1 MIVGLG
7 NDGRLTGDARK
18 VLLLCAIALGI
29 VCAASLYL
37 FGSKMAMLIAVVASF
52 VCLVL
57 LYGLARNSEKSFF
70 SKRGLITLLV
80 ASAFLAICVEGIYL
94 FVAMRD
100 HMLSVPAVSK
110 TRMSLL
116 FCCFSIVGIVLW
128 SRYFNRQV
136 FLKNLQRYSP
146 GIVIAV
152 SSFAVA
158 FCSYGIFHSFDAST
172 TTSYSRMCSFLFA
185 IVFMMVAIALLKSK
199 GLAKPHWVYLLVG
212 CSLGLFLCFNLPAVT
227 AISPDD
233 QIHFDRAL
241 SLSYLGDTYYSL
253 GDYQM
258 VAVPWVSQSIVDFDS
273 VSNWISKC
281 NLLHA
286 ESCQYG
292 TWLEGPIF
300 VSPVSGS
307 MLDTIALV
315 AYVPS
320 AFGLF
325 LSRLLCLSLSSSIIL
340 GRVCNL
346 LVYVAIVALAVR
358 VAPRY
363 KAVFCMVGLI
373 PSSIFLASNFSYDSW
388 ITEWSILGFAMTLRF
403 SLDRDGDFNLAD
415 LIGVVLVFSIAL
427 CAKAIYL
434 LVLFAVLLI
443 PICRSAGNSHK
454 SCSFKTTVLFVS
466 AASIV
471 MFLSFIVPML
481 LPTVGSGSG
490 DMRGGDA
497 VNSSEQIAYILH
509 NPFAYL
515 QTLLKFSLTYLS
527 PIASD
532 GYTLNYA
539 YMGNVV
545 YKYKWLCGIPF
556 ICLLLFSVLGTRDK
570 GPIRKSVVIVKSVLV
585 ISCLVSVALV
595 ATALYI
601 SFTPVGLDRING
613 CQPRYLIPLLLP
625 MLLCLAFGKR
635 GSDHWAIAIGVFVL
649 FLIVADYSCVFNCD
663 CSRVPIF
670 SLNELI

>member
-18 VLLLCAIALGI
+18 VILVCAIAFGI
-29 VCAASLYL
+29 VCSASLYL
-37 FGSKMAMLIAVVASF
+37 FGSKAAMLIAVVASI
-52 VCLVL
+52 VCFAF
-57 LYGLARNSEKSFF
+57 LYGLARNSKNPFF
-70 SKRGLITLLV
+70 SKKGFIALLI
-80 ASAFLAICVEGIYL
+80 ASAFLATCVEGLYL

-110 TRMSLL
+110 TRVVLL
-116 FCCFSIVGIVLW
+116 FGFTLMIGFLLW
-128 SRYFNRQV
+128 SRFSNRQI
-136 FLKNLQRYSP
+136 FARSLRRCLP
-146 GIVIAV
+146 GLAIAV

-158 FCSYGIFHSFDAST
+158 FCSYGLFNHFDASAS
-172 TTSYSRMCSFLFA
+172 TSYSRMCSLAFA
-185 IVFMMVAIALLKSK
+185 IIYMMVAVVFLKHK
-199 GLAKPHWVYLLVG
+199 GLAKPHWVYLLAG

-241 SLSYLGDTYYSL
+241 ALSYLGDTYYSL

-273 VSNWISKC
+273 VPNWISKC
-281 NLLHA
+281 NLLQA
-286 ESCQYG
+286 ESRQYG
-292 TWLEGPIF
+292 TWLEGPMF

-307 MLDTIALV
+307 MLDTIATI
-315 AYVPS
+315 AYIPS

-346 LVYVAIVALAVR
+346 VVYVGIIALAVYI
-358 VAPRY
+358 APRY
-363 KAVFCMVGLI
+363 KAVFCMIGLI
-373 PSSIFLASNFSYDSW
+373 PTSVFLASNFSYDSW

-403 SLDRDGDFNLAD
+403 SLDQDSEFNLAN
-415 LIGVVLVFSIAL
+415 LISVVLVFMVAL

-443 PICRSAGNSHK
+443 PICREAGNSHK
-454 SCSFKTTVLFVS
+454 CCSFKTAAFLVS
-466 AASIV
+466 AASII
-471 MFLSFIVPML
+471 MLLSFIVPML
-481 LPTVGSGSG
+481 MPAAGSGSG
-490 DMRGGDA
+490 DTRGGGA
-497 VNSSEQIAYILH
+497 VNSSMQIAYILN

-515 QTLLKFSLTYLS
+515 QTLLTFSLTYLS

-532 GYTLNYA
+532 GYTLNYT

-545 YKYKWLCGIPF
+545 YSYKWLCGVPF
-556 ICLLLFSVLGTRDK
+556 IGLLLLSILGTRDQGLK
-570 GPIRKSVVIVKSVLV
+570 RKSVVIAKIVLV
-585 ISCLVSVALV
+585 AACLVSVALV
-595 ATALYI
+595 VTALYI

-625 MLLCLAFGKR
+625 MLMCLSFGKR
-635 GSDHWAIAIGVFVL
+635 GSDHWAIAIGL
-649 FLIVADYSCVFNCD
+649 FLCFSIIADYSCVVNWD
-663 CSRVPIF
+663 WSSVPVF